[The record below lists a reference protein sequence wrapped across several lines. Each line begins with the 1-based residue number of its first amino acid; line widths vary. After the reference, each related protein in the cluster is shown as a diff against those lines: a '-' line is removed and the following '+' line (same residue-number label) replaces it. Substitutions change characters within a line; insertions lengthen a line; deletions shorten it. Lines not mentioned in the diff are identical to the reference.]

1 MENES
6 CLGHRSVECVYNEE
20 NGVNHLKDTLY
31 LTAEVSVAGSV
42 YYVDPDA
49 LVINGRILCKDR
61 NTSLTLQVVRVHNLL
76 YYCLVLT
83 VNACLLEHGVDDRC
97 LAVVNVSDDRDI
109 S

>member
-1 MENES
+1 MAGS
-6 CLGHRSVECVYNEE
+6 IYDIDA
-20 NGVNHLKDTLY
+20 DTL
-31 LTAEVSVAGSV
+31 V
-42 YYVDPDA
+42 VDS
-49 LVINGRILCKDR
+49 RILCED
-61 NTSLTLQVVRVHNLL
+61 TSLTLQVVRVHNLL